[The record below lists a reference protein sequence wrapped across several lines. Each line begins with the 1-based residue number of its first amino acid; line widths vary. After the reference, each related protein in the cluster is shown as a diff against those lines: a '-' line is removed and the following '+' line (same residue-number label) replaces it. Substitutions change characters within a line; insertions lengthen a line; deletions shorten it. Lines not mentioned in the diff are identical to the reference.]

1 VSTTFS
7 INAGLANLLQNLTN
21 IGSPLASS
29 PTVLAALQK
38 ASPGDIVQLSDEA
51 TQLEDVNAIF
61 GDPSTTSGSS
71 TTDSLFS
78 SLYGGSTSLY
88 GGTTNSTDP
97 LLESLDPTLAD
108 PSTSSSDT
116 AVAPLLQDLSNLG
129 LSSQVDT
136 AALQN
141 ASPTDIVQLSNEA
154 IQSAGLNQILGQPTT
169 TGTLGSPQSLL
180 SGLY

>member
-1 VSTTFS
+1 MSTTSS

-29 PTVLAALQK
+29 PTIVAALQK
-38 ASPGDIVQLSDEA
+38 ASPGDIVQLSAEA
-51 TQLEDVNAIF
+51 TQLEGVNALF
-61 GDPSTTSGSS
+61 GVPDPSSAGSS

-78 SLYGGSTSLY
+78 SLYGGNSS
-88 GGTTNSTDP
+88 STDP
-97 LLESLDPTLAD
+97 LLASLDPTLAD
-108 PSTSSSDT
+108 SSTSSSNS
-116 AVAPLLQDLSNLG
+116 ALAPLLQDLSNLG

-141 ASPTDIVQLSNEA
+141 ASPTDIVQLSTEA
-154 IQSAGLNQILGQPTT
+154 TQLAGLNLLYGQPDT
-169 TGTLGSPQSLL
+169 TGTLRSPQSLL